1 MKWESEY
8 RSLLPGSPCSI
19 LCSPIFPAL
28 PGTFS
33 GYSHGSLGLQLCSSG
48 STLNLLSL
56 YDDLIEELYCH
67 IRWRTIQFSS
77 VSRVQFF
84 ATAWTPAHQPSLSI
98 TNSQSLLKLTSITL
112 DVMPFNHLILCC
124 PLLFLPSVFPS
135 IRVFSNESV
144 LHIRW
149 PNYRSFS
156 CSISPSNEYSALIY

>member
-19 LCSPIFPAL
+19 LCSPIFPTL

-77 VSRVQFF
+77 VAQSCPILCNCMDSS
-84 ATAWTPAHQPSLSI
+84 TPAFPVHHQLPELTQTHVHHVGRDAIQPS
-98 TNSQSLLKLTSITL
+98 
-112 DVMPFNHLILCC
+112 H
-124 PLLFLPSVFPS
+124 PLL
-135 IRVFSNESV
+135 
-144 LHIRW
+144 
-149 PNYRSFS
+149 
-156 CSISPSNEYSALIY
+156 SPSLPAFSVSQHQGLFQWVSSSHQVAKLLEFQHQSFQWIFRTDFL